1 MTAKTRA
8 IPSLYRD
15 NFPGLPG
22 QVPSRILRRVTFTN
36 FIAVPLVLIGTSRA
50 DMKLD
55 SNILLNLYHD

>member
-22 QVPSRILRRVTFTN
+22 QVLSRILRRVTFTTTT
-36 FIAVPLVLIGTSRA
+36 AVPLAAKFLGSTSFKNKGT
-50 DMKLD
+50 
-55 SNILLNLYHD
+55 ILTNN